1 MPSPAPCR
9 KPPTPVKMWAV
20 VVIHPRADWIHWGTI
35 ERTRR
40 ASWESFLSIWDFEG
54 QQARRRDLTLGRYRV
69 VRVIV
74 QEARP
79 K

>member
-1 MPSPAPCR
+1 MSSHTPRR

-40 ASWESFLSIWDFEG
+40 AAWDSFLSHWSLEG
-54 QQARRRDLTLGRYRV
+54 QQARRRDLKLGRYRLA
-69 VRVIV
+69 RVIV